1 MPNAPA
7 SPSANDRIL
16 RLSGGGTITLTGE
29 IGRGTS
35 ARVLCGSTEEWGQ
48 RAVAVKLFDPL
59 TNEARDRLTAVA
71 EAAAC
76 VRDPHVAQVYDYDL
90 RGETPYVV
98 SELVDGC
105 TLEALLIEY
114 SRAAL
119 PFPHDV
125 GILIGLKVAEGLAA
139 ALDARSPARNALSLV
154 HGRLATRDVLVS
166 WTGEVKVS
174 DFGMAVAP
182 TVSSAA
188 HAMKSISPRLASIAP
203 ELFHGWPP
211 DSRSDIFSLG
221 MILFEMLVGPRFS
234 AGMSMSEAA
243 RMVAEGVVPPSL
255 VEPQLV
261 GPLRMMLKRCAQRDP
276 TKRYAHARDVADELR
291 DIALLLGIPDVPAFI
306 AHAVTAV
313 SAPEMRDHDCFD
325 APVIELLPDS
335 VVELVLEADRTLE
348 ELDLPTVV
356 DNDV

>member
-1 MPNAPA
+1 V
-7 SPSANDRIL
+7 
-16 RLSGGGTITLTGE
+16 LS
-29 IGRGTS
+29 
-35 ARVLCGSTEEWGQ
+35 GSTEEWGQ

-59 TNEARDRLTAVA
+59 TQEARERLSAVA

-76 VRDPHVAQVYDYDL
+76 VSDPHVAQVYDYDL
-90 RGETPYVV
+90 RCETPYVV

-105 TLEALLIEY
+105 TLEALLFEY
-114 SRAAL
+114 SRAAR

-139 ALDARSPARNALSLV
+139 ALDAKSPARNSLGLV

-174 DFGMAVAP
+174 DFGMGVAP
-182 TVSSAA
+182 IGSSAV
-188 HAMKSISPRLASIAP
+188 HAMEVISPRLASIAP
-203 ELFHGWPP
+203 ELLHGWPS
-211 DSRSDIFSLG
+211 DARSDIFSLG
-221 MILFEMLVGPRFS
+221 MILFEMFVGPRFS
-234 AGMSMSEAA
+234 AGMSTSDAT

-276 TKRYAHARDVADELR
+276 NKRYKHARDVADELR

-306 AHAVTAV
+306 AKAVADV
-313 SAPEMRDHDCFD
+313 SAPEMREEDCFD

-335 VVELVLEADRTLE
+335 VVELVPEADLTVE
-348 ELDLPTVV
+348 ELDFAPTVV